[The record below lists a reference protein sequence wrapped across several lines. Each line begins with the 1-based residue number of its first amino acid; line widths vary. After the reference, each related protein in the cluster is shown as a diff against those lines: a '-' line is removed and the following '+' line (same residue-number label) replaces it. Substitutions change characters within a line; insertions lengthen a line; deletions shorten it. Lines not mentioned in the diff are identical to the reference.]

1 MARRLAASPGRCT
14 GRTDGSTFHASGSQ
28 HRSCGALLEGTELA
42 LRLSYD
48 LDGVTDREVFLDA
61 VTSSLEAMFP
71 SEALGWVGLDP
82 SSGDLE
88 IRGTGHAGRPDV
100 VDAVSR
106 NMYRHLQLLSYTS
119 TSATIGLAA
128 ELEPDGIAADT
139 LWPRDA
145 GRSAVPRL
153 LLGLT

>member
-1 MARRLAASPGRCT
+1 M
-14 GRTDGSTFHASGSQ
+14 
-28 HRSCGALLEGTELA
+28 
-42 LRLSYD
+42 SYD